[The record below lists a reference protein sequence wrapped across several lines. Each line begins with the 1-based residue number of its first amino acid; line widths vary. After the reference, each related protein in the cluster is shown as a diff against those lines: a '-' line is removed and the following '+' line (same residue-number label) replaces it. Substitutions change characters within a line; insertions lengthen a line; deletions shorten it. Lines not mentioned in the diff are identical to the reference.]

1 AVKRCVDGVGHVQLD
16 ERVSVG
22 WRAHHLLGGEIAGG
36 ADTVLDDELLPEPLG
51 EPLRHQARGEIATA
65 AGRKADD
72 KTHRPRGL
80 ALRPSLRRSHPRDD
94 RQRGRARGQ
103 AQEFA
108 AENFHDVTLRTHSAL
123 RRAVTS
129 ISIFMRGS
137 DRPAWI
143 IVAAGL
149 TSPKYALSTG
159 QHGSK

>member
-1 AVKRCVDGVGHVQLD
+1 VEGLARGGA
-16 ERVSVG
+16 S
-22 WRAHHLLGGEIAGG
+22 APPLGGEEGAGG
-36 ADTVLDDELLPEPLG
+36 PGQVSDEELLAEPLRQ
-51 EPLRHQARGEIATA
+51 PLRHQTRGEIAA
-65 AGRKADD
+65 AARCKADD
-72 KTHRPRGL
+72 KTHRPRRV
-80 ALRPSLRRSHPRDD
+80 ALCPSDPRYG

-108 AENFHDVTLRTHSAL
+108 AGSFHDVTLRTHSAL

-149 TSPKYALSTG
+149 TSPRYAFSTG
-159 QHGSK
+159 QHGSKSSRLGNM